1 MVSKILP
8 RPGSNPAGLK
18 PGVTEDQVAALI
30 GAAPDAKP
38 SATSTPAPAPALVP
52 KGGRK
57 KPISLTIDAHILAA
71 LDNKAAALGLSRAAA
86 FALAVSRFIAA
97 EEREANR

>member
-1 MVSKILP
+1 MVSKIMP
-8 RPGSNPAGLK
+8 RPGSNPAALK
-18 PGVTEDQVAALI
+18 PGVTEDQVSALI
-30 GAAPDAKP
+30 NAAPDAKP
-38 SATSTPAPAPALVP
+38 NAPAPALVP